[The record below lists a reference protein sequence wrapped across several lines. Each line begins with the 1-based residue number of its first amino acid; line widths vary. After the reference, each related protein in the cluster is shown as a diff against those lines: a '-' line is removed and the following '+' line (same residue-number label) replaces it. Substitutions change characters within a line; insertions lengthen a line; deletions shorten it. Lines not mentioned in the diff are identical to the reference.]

1 MAEVGKRKDPY
12 GAFNFLV
19 EIDGIIEGGFTSVS
33 GLDLTV
39 EFDTIKEGG
48 VNEEYKLP
56 KGLKYSN
63 ITLKH
68 GLADWEL
75 WNWCYDFAMGK
86 SGRKSGTIHLLDS
99 PKDLLDSSK
108 LFLPSNKE
116 KVMSWH
122 FVEAYPTK
130 WTGPSFDATKSAVA
144 TESLELAHQG
154 LFKA

>member
-1 MAEVGKRKDPY
+1 MAEVGERKDPY

-33 GLDLTV
+33 GLDITV

-75 WNWCYDFAMGK
+75 WNWCHDFAMGK

-99 PKDLLDSSK
+99 SK
-108 LFLPSNKE
+108 
-116 KVMSWH
+116 
-122 FVEAYPTK
+122 YPTK
-130 WTGPSFDATKSAVA
+130 WTGPSFDAINGAVA

>member
-1 MAEVGKRKDPY
+1 MAEVGERKDPY

-75 WNWCYDFAMGK
+75 WNWCHDFAMGK

-99 PKDLLDSSK
+99 SK
-108 LFLPSNKE
+108 E
-116 KVMSWH
+116 EVMSWH

-130 WTGPSFDATKSAVA
+130 WTGPSFDAINGAVA